1 MSGTGTKDKPGF
13 AMYSPLPNPDA
24 LVRAGT
30 AVIVLDE
37 RGRILLEKRSD
48 SGLWGLP
55 GGRIEPGESL
65 IEAALREVREET
77 GLTVEIVGLVGIY
90 SRVEEGRVVTFPDNG
105 DVVQLIDLVM
115 EARNPTGTLAHSHE
129 SERLEFFEPEALP
142 FEQFCPPIRK
152 PLGDYLAGKRGVLD

>member
-1 MSGTGTKDKPGF
+1 
-13 AMYSPLPNPDA
+13 MYSPSPNPDA

-30 AVIVLDE
+30 AVIIVNAA
-37 RGRILLEKRSD
+37 GRILLEKRSD

-77 GLTVEIVGLVGIY
+77 GLTVEIVGLVGVY

-105 DVVQLIDLVM
+105 DVVQLVDVVM
-115 EARNPTGTLAHSHE
+115 EARNPSGTLVRSHE
-129 SERLEFFEPEALP
+129 SERLEFFEKDRMPVAEL
-142 FEQFCPPIRK
+142 CPPTRR
-152 PLGDYLAGKRGVLD
+152 PLQDYLAGRRGLLD

>member
-1 MSGTGTKDKPGF
+1 MNMEKPGF
-13 AMYSPLPNPDA
+13 DMYSPLPNPDA
-24 LVRAGT
+24 VVRAGT

-65 IEAALREVREET
+65 VEAGLREVREET
-77 GLTVEIVGLVGIY
+77 GLAVEIVGLVGIY

-105 DVVQLIDLVM
+105 DVVQLIDIVM
-115 EARNPTGTLAHSHE
+115 EARNPVGTLTHSHE
-129 SERLEFFEPEALP
+129 SERLEFFEPARLP
-142 FEQFCPPIRK
+142 HNRLCPPIRT
-152 PLGDYLAGKRGVLD
+152 PLRDYLDGHRGMLD